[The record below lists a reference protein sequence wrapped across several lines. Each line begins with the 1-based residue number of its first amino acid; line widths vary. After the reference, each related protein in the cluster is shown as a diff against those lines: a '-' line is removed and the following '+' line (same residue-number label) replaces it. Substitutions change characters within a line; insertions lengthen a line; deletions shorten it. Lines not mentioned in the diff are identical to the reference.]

1 MPVQPAKQENIRN
14 LDAQIT
20 ELERRLHDLRLERN
34 RFTALGSLPPEVVVM
49 ICEYLH
55 DPTQPQ
61 ILSFFM
67 QVCSHVY
74 YAAISAAHLWTTL
87 HWLQNTRWRELCVV
101 RSRGLPLRVYW
112 KKQALN
118 GNSQAHDKDWIYDVF
133 TAASSATIDIP
144 PRLLSNRPLDFLHAP
159 APLMR
164 ILRISS
170 LQVFMPID
178 RSLLGGQ
185 LQNLKILE
193 LNNVEL
199 FLKRRDFP
207 GTWECPAMRHLTLV
221 GCRAELEDLRFMACA
236 MSNLE
241 VLAIRRPYI
250 VKPNIETSAIAGTGS
265 LSPITLPR
273 LHTLQLEQIP
283 VGRHVGSLLSILPN
297 PSKHFTI
304 TMEVPTDDWLDVAS
318 NSIVLFRLAAFWE
331 CATGSRV
338 LPHLKAVVSTPRINI
353 DEGGIYPM
361 LCILTAGVPED
372 ESIILNSGIPSLALS
387 TMSEFDGD
395 DAMLLS
401 SVTTLEF
408 ALSSYSVELED
419 FRLPDLFT
427 HVQHVTITG
436 AVRDGTTIA
445 DLHNHEEE
453 LFAWVRAR
461 ATAGRPIQTIKFKD
475 AVEPLPE
482 FTQRFVHA
490 GGGNLRIFW
499 KEHASQ

>member
-20 ELERRLHDLRLERN
+20 ELEQRLHDLRLERN
-34 RFTALGSLPPEVVVM
+34 RFTALGSLPPEIVVM
-49 ICEYLH
+49 ICECLH
-55 DPTQPQ
+55 DPAEPQ
-61 ILSFFM
+61 IFSFFM

-87 HWLQNTRWRELCVV
+87 HWLQNIRWRELCVV
-101 RSRGLPLRVYW
+101 RSRGLPLHVCW

-118 GNSQAHDKDWIYDVF
+118 VNSQAHDKDWIHNVF
-133 TAASSATIDIP
+133 TAASSAIIDIP

-185 LQNLKILE
+185 LQHLRTLE

-199 FLKRRDFP
+199 FVKSRDFP

-250 VKPNIETSAIAGTGS
+250 VESNIETSATAGTGS

-283 VGRHVGSLLSILPN
+283 VGHHVVSLLSVLPN
-297 PSKHFTI
+297 PSKHFAI
-304 TMEVPTDDWLDVAS
+304 TMEVPTDDWLDVKL
-318 NSIVLFRLAAFWE
+318 NNIVLLRLATFWE
-331 CATGSRV
+331 TVTGSRV
-338 LPHLKAVVSTPRINI
+338 LPCLGAVVSTLRIDI
-353 DEGGIYPM
+353 GEGEIYYLM
-361 LCILTAGVPED
+361 LCTLTAGVPED
-372 ESIILNSGIPSLALS
+372 KFIILNSGLPSLVLS
-387 TMSEFDGD
+387 NTSEFYGD
-395 DAMLLS
+395 DAMVLS

-419 FRLPDLFT
+419 FGLLDLFT

-461 ATAGRPIQTIKFKD
+461 ATAGRPIQTIKFRD

-499 KEHASQ
+499 KEHAS